1 MEGTLCIDVGGS
13 KYLAGAI
20 SADGKLLYCQKYT
33 WQKHDRGNRLRIL
46 QKLFDAMDELVSLFP
61 QYAHSP
67 MGMTVPGLADSV
79 RGIWISCAFLGIGQ
93 LNIGQLFSRRYGV
106 PLYLENDANA
116 CAVAEYHWGK
126 GKDCQSF
133 MYLTISNSIG
143 SALFLG
149 GDIYQGSSQ
158 TAGEIGMCLVEDL
171 LSGDGL
177 RRYPLE
183 DLASGRGL
191 AQNYQ
196 RISHC
201 YSEQPI
207 AADVLAAL
215 AEKGD
220 SSARKAFELEGIYL
234 GRAIARCAFLFNPEK
249 VILGGGVTLAFSW
262 FQNSLHNTL
271 HSEMRHLLKA
281 VPQVSVTSLGYENAL
296 LGAASLA
303 IFPSRQCERR
313 VVCTMEPT
321 EQIVL
326 GIDVGGTK
334 IRYGLVNSAGQI
346 LAYEQ
351 YPARPMPVDEWY
363 MQLIEELDAF
373 LEFQLKG
380 KRLWAIGIGV
390 KGSVDHRHQTIRS
403 SSVIQNAKEM
413 DICTRLQSYYHVPV
427 FIENDVKA
435 SALRELLFGIGQREK
450 TFACINV
457 GTGLAMGLV
466 IDGELIHGIHNNA
479 GEIGNLLY
487 HRLDNG
493 EIACLE
499 TVASGKGLE
508 QEAIYLQS
516 HYQDDPLFGSGIPN
530 GRQLVNACAEGSPLA
545 CQVLKNMIHHLA
557 LTLINLDTA
566 LDIGTYVMA
575 GGVMANNDMMRR
587 LSEEIQQIASQV
599 QYNIFGW
606 HADLIL
612 SDAGADLAGLAGAAS
627 VAFYQSD
634 QLIKTGC
641 K

>member
-126 GKDCQSF
+126 GKGCQSF

-234 GRAIARCAFLFNPEK
+234 PQNEHYVSTCDLVKKIAQYHDHKILFISLFNPFVRLFHSVSVVNK
-249 VILGGGVTLAFSW
+249 VFGNLIIDPSLSAFSLDYQRYS
-262 FQNSLHNTL
+262 FDQSIQL
-271 HSEMRHLLKA
+271 
-281 VPQVSVTSLGYENAL
+281 
-296 LGAASLA
+296 
-303 IFPSRQCERR
+303 
-313 VVCTMEPT
+313 T
-321 EQIVL
+321 E
-326 GIDVGGTK
+326 
-334 IRYGLVNSAGQI
+334 
-346 LAYEQ
+346 
-351 YPARPMPVDEWY
+351 
-363 MQLIEELDAF
+363 
-373 LEFQLKG
+373 KG
-380 KRLWAIGIGV
+380 
-390 KGSVDHRHQTIRS
+390 
-403 SSVIQNAKEM
+403 
-413 DICTRLQSYYHVPV
+413 
-427 FIENDVKA
+427 
-435 SALRELLFGIGQREK
+435 
-450 TFACINV
+450 
-457 GTGLAMGLV
+457 
-466 IDGELIHGIHNNA
+466 
-479 GEIGNLLY
+479 
-487 HRLDNG
+487 
-493 EIACLE
+493 
-499 TVASGKGLE
+499 
-508 QEAIYLQS
+508 
-516 HYQDDPLFGSGIPN
+516 
-530 GRQLVNACAEGSPLA
+530 
-545 CQVLKNMIHHLA
+545 
-557 LTLINLDTA
+557 DTA
-566 LDIGTYVMA
+566 L
-575 GGVMANNDMMRR
+575 
-587 LSEEIQQIASQV
+587 
-599 QYNIFGW
+599 
-606 HADLIL
+606 
-612 SDAGADLAGLAGAAS
+612 
-627 VAFYQSD
+627 
-634 QLIKTGC
+634 
-641 K
+641 